1 MSIDVTEKTTE
12 GSKSIKVS
20 DRAVQEI
27 KKVREEQKLPETAA
41 LRLGIKGGGC
51 SGFSYFMGFDPN
63 TKEGDETFDFNGL
76 KVVVDPQ
83 SRSYISGIELDFN
96 EDVLNRGFVF
106 KNPNAKS
113 SCGCG
118 HSFSV

>member
-1 MSIDVTEKTTE
+1 MSIAL
-12 GSKSIKVS
+12 SP
-20 DRAVQEI
+20 RAVEEI
-27 KKVREEQKLPETAA
+27 EKVKAEQKVPDESV
-41 LRLGIKGGGC
+41 LRLGVKGGGC
-51 SGFSYFMGFDPN
+51 SGFSYFMGFDREQ
-63 TKEGDETFDFNGL
+63 TGDEILQFNGL
-76 KVVVDPQ
+76 KVAVDPK
-83 SRSYISGIELDFN
+83 SLTYLSGIELDFN

>member
-1 MSIDVTEKTTE
+1 MSILLTE
-12 GSKSIKVS
+12 
-20 DRAVQEI
+20 RAIEEI
-27 KKVREEQKLPETAA
+27 KKVRDEQKLSAETP
-41 LRLGIKGGGC
+41 LRLGVKGGGC
-51 SGFSYFMGFDPN
+51 SGFSYFMGFEPN
-63 TKEGDETFDFNGL
+63 VRDDDQSIQMDGI
-76 KVVVDPQ
+76 KVVVD
-83 SRSYISGIELDFN
+83 SKSMMYMNGVELDFN

>member
-1 MSIDVTEKTTE
+1 MSILLT
-12 GSKSIKVS
+12 
-20 DRAVQEI
+20 DRAIEEI
-27 KKVREEQKLPETAA
+27 KKVRDEQKLPVETP
-41 LRLGIKGGGC
+41 LRLGVKGGGC
-51 SGFSYFMGFDPN
+51 SGFSYFMGFEPN
-63 TKEGDETFDFNGL
+63 VRDDDQSIQMDGI
-76 KVVVDPQ
+76 KVVVD
-83 SRSYISGIELDFN
+83 SKSLLYLNGVELDFN